1 MLEIQENVK
10 DTHTHH
16 AFKIIHCMANGN
28 TERALGKVGKVEHY
42 EEKEKMAL
50 VKKTER
56 SPTEARDHEFIQQI
70 LTEHLP

>member
-10 DTHTHH
+10 DTHTRTHTHH

-28 TERALGKVGKVEHY
+28 TERAVWEVGKVEHD

-56 SPTEARDHEFIQQI
+56 PPIE
-70 LTEHLP
+70 EHVH